1 MTQSNEKTM
10 DEVADR
16 LRDCFREVFPD
27 LADEQIETAERAEMA
42 EWDSLAT
49 LTLLAVIEE
58 EFELQLDEEEIAR
71 LTSFSAVRDV
81 VEAGGR

>member
-1 MTQSNEKTM
+1 MPSFMESAMGQVT
-10 DEVADR
+10 DR
-16 LRDCFREVFPD
+16 LRGCFREVFPD
-27 LADEQIETAERAEMA
+27 LADEQIETADRAEMS

-58 EFELQLDEEEIAR
+58 EFGLQLDDEAIGK

-81 VEAGGR
+81 VEAGGE

>member
-1 MTQSNEKTM
+1 MPSFMESAM
-10 DEVADR
+10 EVTDR

-27 LADEQIETAERAEMA
+27 LADEQIETAVREQMS

-58 EFELQLDEEEIAR
+58 EFALELDEDAIGK

-81 VEAGGR
+81 VEAGGE

>member
-1 MTQSNEKTM
+1 MTSSNESTTGQ
-10 DEVADR
+10 VTDR

-27 LADEQIETAERAEMA
+27 LPDEQIETADRAEMA

-58 EFELQLDEEEIAR
+58 EFGLQLDDDAIAK
-71 LTSFSAVRDV
+71 LTSFSAVRGV
-81 VEAGGR
+81 VEAGGQ

>member
-1 MTQSNEKTM
+1 M
-10 DEVADR
+10 DQVTDR

-27 LADEQIETAERAEMA
+27 LSDEQIETAVRVEMA

-58 EFELQLDEEEIAR
+58 EFELQLDEEAIAK
-71 LTSFSAVRDV
+71 LTSFSAVREV
-81 VEAGGR
+81 VEAGEQ

>member
-1 MTQSNEKTM
+1 MTSSNESTV
-10 DEVADR
+10 DQVTDR

-27 LADEQIETAERAEMA
+27 LADEQIETADRVEMA

-58 EFELQLDEEEIAR
+58 EFELQLNEDAIGR
-71 LTSFSAVRDV
+71 LTSFSAVREV
-81 VEAGGR
+81 VEAGGQ

>member
-1 MTQSNEKTM
+1 M
-10 DEVADR
+10 DQVTDR

-27 LADEQIETAERAEMA
+27 LADEQIETADRAEMS

-58 EFELQLDEEEIAR
+58 EFELQLDEEAIAK
-71 LTSFSAVRDV
+71 LTSFSAVREV
-81 VEAGGR
+81 VEAGGQ

>member
-1 MTQSNEKTM
+1 MTSSNESTV
-10 DEVADR
+10 DQVTDR

-27 LADEQIETAERAEMA
+27 LADEHIETADRAEMA

-58 EFELQLDEEEIAR
+58 EFGLQLEEEAIAK
-71 LTSFSAVRDV
+71 LTSFSAVREV
-81 VEAGGR
+81 VEAGGE